1 MSDAF
6 RSRARVAAT
15 VLGIAVLLMVGV
27 TPEREQE
34 PWVRALAWV
43 LLVSLLAALLWLRR
57 RDRVA
62 YEAALTAQAARAAV
76 AEDRLAIARDL
87 HDLVS
92 GSLGAITV
100 RAAVAQRLETDSVGL
115 RTALAE
121 VEQTSRAATA
131 DLRSMLAVLRAQA
144 CAPLPGPL
152 APDGALPLADAV
164 EQAAAGARDLGLE
177 VRTRVE
183 TAGAGP
189 AGRAA
194 SALALAVVR
203 EGLANAAR
211 HAGPVVVDVLV
222 GSDGEALCVEVVDAG
237 PAPGW
242 VAHPGTGTGLTSLAE
257 RAAAL
262 GAQLSSGPCDPAP
275 SGAVATGAQQ
285 PGPAPSAPAGA
296 EQPGR
301 APSGADASPATGF
314 RLSARIPLDAGASR

>member
-1 MSDAF
+1 MSDVF

-15 VLGIAVLLMVGV
+15 ALGIAALLMVGV

-57 RDRVA
+57 RDRTA

-100 RAAVAQRLETDSVGL
+100 RAAVAQRLETDAIGL

-131 DLRSMLAVLRAQA
+131 DLRSMLAVLRGQA

-152 APDGALPLADAV
+152 TPDGALPLADAV

-183 TAGAGP
+183 TAGTGRAD
-189 AGRAA
+189 RAA

-203 EGLANAAR
+203 EGLANVAR
-211 HAGPVVVDVLV
+211 HAGPVAVDVLV
-222 GSDGEALCVEVVDAG
+222 GSDDEALCVEVADAG

-262 GAQLSSGPCDPAP
+262 GAQLSAGPRQPVLAGSVPAG
-275 SGAVATGAQQ
+275 SV
-285 PGPAPSAPAGA
+285 PAGSVRPEPAPAGA
-296 EQPGR
+296 
-301 APSGADASPATGF
+301 DASSATGF
-314 RLSARIPLDAGASR
+314 RLSVRIPLDARERP

>member
-15 VLGIAVLLMVGV
+15 VLGIAVLLLVGV
-27 TPEREQE
+27 APGREQA
-34 PWVRALAWV
+34 PWVQALAWV
-43 LLVSLLAALLWLRR
+43 LLVALLATLLWLRH

-62 YEAALTAQAARAAV
+62 YEAALTAQAARTAV

-100 RAAVAQRLETDSVGL
+100 RAAVAQRLETDAVGL

-131 DLRSMLAVLRAQA
+131 DLRSMLAVLRGQGA
-144 CAPLPGPL
+144 APLPGPL
-152 APDGALPLADAV
+152 SPDGASSLADAV
-164 EQAAAGARDLGLE
+164 EQAAAGARALGLE

-183 TAGAGP
+183 PAGAD
-189 AGRAA
+189 RAA
-194 SALALAVVR
+194 SSLALAVVR

-211 HAGPVVVDVLV
+211 HAGPVAVDVLV
-222 GSDGEALCVEVVDAG
+222 GSDGEALCVEVADAG

-257 RAAAL
+257 RATAL
-262 GAQLSSGPCDPAP
+262 GVQLSAGPREPAP

-285 PGPAPSAPAGA
+285 PGPAPAGA
-296 EQPGR
+296 QQPER
-301 APSGADASPATGF
+301 VPSGTDASPATGF

>member
-43 LLVSLLAALLWLRR
+43 LLVCLLAALLWLRR

-62 YEAALTAQAARAAV
+62 YEAALTAQAARTAV

-131 DLRSMLAVLRAQA
+131 DLRSMLAVLRGQGA
-144 CAPLPGPL
+144 APLPGPL
-152 APDGALPLADAV
+152 TPDGALPLADAV

-183 TAGAGP
+183 TVGV
-189 AGRAA
+189 GRAVG
-194 SALALAVVR
+194 ALALAVVR
-203 EGLANAAR
+203 EGLANVAR
-211 HAGPVVVDVLV
+211 HAGPVAVDVVV
-222 GSDGEALCVEVVDAG
+222 GSDGEALCVEVADAG

-257 RAAAL
+257 RATAL
-262 GAQLSSGPCDPAP
+262 GAQLSAGPREPAP
-275 SGAVATGAQQ
+275 SGPAPAEAEQTGLVPAGPAPAG
-285 PGPAPSAPAGA
+285 PGPAGT
-296 EQPGR
+296 
-301 APSGADASPATGF
+301 DASPATGF